1 MYLHLVSEKNSKAY
15 MTDIDGRFKIGT
27 AVKVYQ
33 SYVVEEKGK
42 WFSSSSPTIACHRG
56 ETVILERV
64 KRTQ

>member
-42 WFSSSSPTIACHRG
+42 
-56 ETVILERV
+56 
-64 KRTQ
+64 